1 MTPSSVSGRR
11 RRLCLTL
18 PCGALAAAL
27 GGAAQALP
35 RPPYQV
41 AMTLDLLGETSKP
54 VAHVFRG
61 ERAAI
66 SGVHGDT
73 PWRLEFTIKHPDR
86 REPMQLF
93 TRLTV
98 ADDIVAAQTR
108 QVSPG
113 QRVVVRADDA
123 MDVALIIKFV

>member
-1 MTPSSVSGRR
+1 MRSSSISGLR

-18 PCGALAAAL
+18 PFGALAATL

-41 AMTLDLLGETSKP
+41 AMSLDLLGETSKP

-61 ERAAI
+61 ERAMI
-66 SGVHGDT
+66 SGMHGDT
-73 PWRLEFTIKHPDR
+73 PWRLEFTIKHYDR
-86 REPMQLF
+86 REPMQVF

-98 ADDIVAAQTR
+98 ADDIVAAKTR
-108 QVSPG
+108 HVNPG
-113 QRVVVRADDA
+113 QRVVVRADDT
-123 MDVALIIKFV
+123 MDVGLIIKIV

>member
-1 MTPSSVSGRR
+1 MTTSSVSGLR

-18 PCGALAAAL
+18 PVGALAAAM

-41 AMTLDLLGETSKP
+41 AMSLDLLGETSKP
-54 VAHVFRG
+54 VAYVFRG

-66 SGVHGDT
+66 SGMHGDT
-73 PWRLEFTIKHPDR
+73 PWRLEFTIKHHDR
-86 REPMQLF
+86 REPMQVF

-98 ADDIVAAQTR
+98 ANEIVAAKTR

-113 QRVVVRADDA
+113 QRVVVRTDDA
-123 MDVALIIKFV
+123 MDVGLVIKFV